1 MILVER
7 HLYKQSH
14 RYYKEMDNICFL
26 SKNLYN
32 ATLYA
37 IRQHYF
43 TDKKY
48 IGYTKIN
55 KLFQQSKN
63 ADYYALPTKVSQQT
77 QRLVDKSF
85 KSFFNHLKT
94 KRANE
99 VVHLPKY
106 LHKSKGRQVAF
117 YTSQAISRYKDKYIK
132 LSKTNIIIKTKIKFD
147 NISFVRLVPN
157 KSNKTITA
165 EIGYECNKERNE
177 QYTISN
183 SNIASIDLGIN
194 NLATITFTNH
204 IPIIINGKPIKS
216 INQYYNKQKSK
227 FQSIAKVSN
236 KIMYTNRLIR
246 LSIKRNNKIN
256 DYLHKSTHYIVNQ
269 LVSNHISTVVVGYNK
284 GWKQDTNMSKINNQ
298 KFVCIPFLKL
308 IQMLSYKC
316 KLKGIDVY
324 LQEESYTSKASFLD
338 KDDIPIYENH
348 NSKCDFS
355 GKRIKRGLYKS
366 AQNQILNAD
375 VNGSYNIMRKYL
387 NVVKNTNIYNLVNLI
402 EACSTPSV
410 FTVNT

>member
-14 RYYKEMDNICFL
+14 KYYKEMDNICFL

-37 IRQHYF
+37 IRQYYF
-43 TDKKY
+43 TEKKY

-55 KLFQQSKN
+55 KLFQQNNN

-94 KRANE
+94 KKANE
-99 VVHLPKY
+99 VVHIPKY
-106 LHKSKGRQVAF
+106 LHKSKGRQIAF
-117 YTSQAISRYKDKYIK
+117 YTNQAISKYKNNYIK
-132 LSKTNIIIKTKIKFD
+132 LSKSNIIIKTKIKFD
-147 NISFVRLVPN
+147 NISFVRLVPDI
-157 KSNKTITA
+157 SNRTITA
-165 EIGYECNKERNE
+165 EIGYECNE
-177 QYTISN
+177 QYTTSN

-204 IPIIINGKPIKS
+204 SPTIINGKPIKS

-227 FQSIAKVSN
+227 FQSIANLTN
-236 KIMYTNRLIR
+236 KTIYTNSLRS
-246 LSIKRNNKIN
+246 LSLKRNNKIN

-298 KFVCIPFLKL
+298 KFVCIPFLKF
-308 IQMLSYKC
+308 IQILTYKC
-316 KLKGIDVY
+316 KLKGIEVY

-338 KDDIPIYENH
+338 KDEMPTYKNCNDKY
-348 NSKCDFS
+348 SFS